1 MEVPPSLPEI
11 DTILV
16 GTFLTPSAQRA
27 LAAEGFLGNFAEL
40 YGLGDAYLNKKSGAE
55 D

>member
-16 GTFLTPSAQRA
+16 GTFLTPSAQKA
-27 LAAEGFLGNFAEL
+27 LAAEGFLGNFAES
-40 YGLGDAYLNKKSGAE
+40 YGLGDAYLNKKFGAE
-55 D
+55 G